1 MTVSNKKPL
10 ADLMGCVS
18 ITPNEDNS
26 FSCIDCESGIFED
39 CENCNG
45 TGIIPDNRVDDPAD
59 IIEKRDWLYGI

>member
-1 MTVSNKKPL
+1 MTVSNKKPI
-10 ADLMGCVS
+10 AELMGCVS

-26 FSCIDCESGIFED
+26 FPCIDCQNGIFAD

-45 TGIIPDNRVDDPAD
+45 TGMIPDNRVDDPAD